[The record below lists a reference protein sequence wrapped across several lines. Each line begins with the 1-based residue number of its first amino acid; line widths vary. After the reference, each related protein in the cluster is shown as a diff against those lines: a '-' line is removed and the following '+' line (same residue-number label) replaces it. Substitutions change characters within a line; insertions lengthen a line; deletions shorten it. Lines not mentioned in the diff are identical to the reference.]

1 MAEVLSH
8 TEQKV
13 ILKGVS
19 WETYERLFTEHEE
32 SREKSRPDWNGI
44 KLRSNTHGL
53 LYAWRAA
60 RREERNMA
68 EP

>member
-19 WETYERLFTEHEE
+19 WETYERLLTEHEE
-32 SREKSRPDWNGI
+32 SREKSRSDWNGI
-44 KLRSNTHGL
+44 KLRSNTHGV

-60 RREERNMA
+60 GCEAGNRA
-68 EP
+68 